1 MLCPKITLRW
11 ISEDRRFMYS
21 VVFSVALTGLNPVI
35 VNVETDAGDGLPYF
49 DMSGYLAVQVREAKE
64 RVRAAIKNSGFDLR
78 PQRILVNISP
88 ADVRKAGTG
97 FDLPIAVGI
106 LAANGI
112 IHPDV
117 LENLVILG
125 ELSLDGRVNGIK
137 GVFPSVMAAKEHGYS
152 TCIIPLVNSG
162 EGSIVDG
169 INVYGVENL
178 RQLVDFLTGRELLE
192 PVAYNGLAVENTCRY
207 EEDFADIKGQT
218 TAKRATMI
226 AAAGMHNILYVG
238 PPGSGK
244 TMLARRIP
252 TIMPD
257 LEPDE
262 IMELTKIYSISGNLE
277 GGHVI
282 DRRPFRAPH
291 HCVTKSGFLG
301 GGNTPKPG
309 EITLASKGVLFLD
322 ELTEFPLSIME
333 SLRQPLEDRCIR
345 IVRASSEFIYPA
357 DFMLVAAM
365 NPCKCGYYPD
375 RTKCFCTE
383 HDVSRYMGRISQPIW
398 DRFDMCVKVSQVN
411 YMTLLYNYGDE
422 NKCIQNTQPPT
433 QPLIPNTSQSPAQT
447 PIPNTSQPEAPQK
460 PHSTTN
466 DAAGSFTYT
475 SENMKQ
481 RIDFARAAQ
490 QKRFAGTKIFFNSQ
504 MSSRQVNKFCQLGAQ
519 EKSLMEKAFN
529 SFNMTARGYEKI
541 LKTARTIADLEGEEN
556 IAVSHLSEAISY
568 RNNGIR

>member
-1 MLCPKITLRW
+1 
-11 ISEDRRFMYS
+11 MYS

-64 RVRAAIKNSGFDLR
+64 RVRAAIKNSGFNLR

-112 IHPDV
+112 IKPDV
-117 LENLVILG
+117 LKDLVILG

-137 GVFPSVMAAKEHGYS
+137 GVFPSVMAAKEQGFS
-152 TCIIPLVNSG
+152 ACIIPAENSG
-162 EGSIVDG
+162 EGSIIDG

-178 RQLVDFLTGRELLE
+178 RQLVDFLTGHEQLE
-192 PVAYNGLAVENTCRY
+192 PVAYNGFVVENTCRY
-207 EEDFADIKGQT
+207 EEDFADIKGQL

-262 IMELTKIYSISGNLE
+262 IMELTKIYSISGHLN
-277 GGHVI
+277 GGRVI
-282 DRRPFRAPH
+282 DKRPFRAPH

-375 RTKCFCTE
+375 RTKCFCSE

-398 DRFDMCVKVSQVN
+398 DRFDMCVKVSQVD
-411 YMTLLYNYGDE
+411 YITLLYNDE
-422 NKCIQNTQPPT
+422 NEKRCIQNTQ
-433 QPLIPNTSQSPAQT
+433 
-447 PIPNTSQPEAPQK
+447 TSQPETPQMLQSAPK
-460 PHSTTN
+460 S
-466 DAAGSFTYT
+466 DFTYT
-475 SENMKQ
+475 SENMKK
-481 RIDFARAAQ
+481 RIDLARAAQ

-504 MSSRQVNKFCQLGAQ
+504 MNSRQVNKYCQLG
-519 EKSLMEKAFN
+519 EKEKTLMEKAFN